1 MKKRKIFLYHF
12 LVFVAG
18 AVALATYFTY
28 KISHLP
34 SEAAP
39 AVIALVP
46 IALIYVIGFG
56 ILCLIS
62 LSLWLLVAYLKN
74 RST

>member
-18 AVALATYFTY
+18 AVALSLYFTY

-34 SEAAP
+34 PEAAP

-46 IALIYVIGFG
+46 IGITFIIGFG
-56 ILCLIS
+56 IFCLIS
-62 LSLWLLVAYLKN
+62 LSLWLLVAYLKVG
-74 RST
+74 